1 MDERKENIIKS
12 QNLRANILPQFAS
25 IFKVSNSVSLNKG
38 RSHFLIRTPMETKQ
52 QIKLKEI
59 EEEKNTSDRRLGV
72 CIKKLDEYALKIK
85 ELEEKQIDYDDNF
98 EKLFKLFEL
107 VIIDE
112 KANSIENHKE

>member
-1 MDERKENIIKS
+1 M
-12 QNLRANILPQFAS
+12 
-25 IFKVSNSVSLNKG
+25 NKG
-38 RSHFLIRTPMETKQ
+38 RSHFLIRTPKETKQ

-85 ELEEKQIDYDDNF
+85 ELEEKQIDYDDNL
-98 EKLFKLFEL
+98 EKKISKLFEL
-107 VIIDE
+107 GIIDE